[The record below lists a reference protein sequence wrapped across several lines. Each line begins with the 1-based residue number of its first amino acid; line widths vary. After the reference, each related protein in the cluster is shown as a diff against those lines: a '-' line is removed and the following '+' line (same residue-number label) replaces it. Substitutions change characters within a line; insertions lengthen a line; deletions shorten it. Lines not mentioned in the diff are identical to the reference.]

1 MTTATVKTEVKN
13 SEVNKTPSPRKP
25 KEVQLSDKATTWC
38 RKVADV
44 ATKRIFRVKD
54 LANQASLV
62 DPNSLEFFLLPK
74 IFHRTR
80 ISHTDRQSKI
90 YLLPEFFDEK
100 GNIRKKLSKELKDE
114 LKAAIFKEVAHFIV
128 KRPNV
133 DFYRIMVRCPW
144 KGPRVD
150 GAKGSKTEAR
160 KILDARRTKKLK
172 NKRTLSE
179 VATGLKED
187 VKMWSLT
194 EGKHVLVKDAEIFI
208 ANGNLKIARGV
219 YNGKKVRTMLPGG
232 AELAKKLGL

>member
-1 MTTATVKTEVKN
+1 MTTATVKNEAKSNKVSKN
-13 SEVNKTPSPRKP
+13 PSPRKP
-25 KEVQLSDKATTWC
+25 KEVPLSDKATAWC
-38 RKVADV
+38 RKVASV
-44 ATKRIFRVKD
+44 AAKKIFRVKE

-62 DPNSLEFFLLPK
+62 DTNSLEFFLLPK

-100 GNIRKKLSKELKDE
+100 GNIRKKLPKESKDE
-114 LKAAIFKEVAHFIV
+114 LKAAIFKEVAHFV
-128 KRPNV
+128 APRSNV
-133 DFYRIMVRCPW
+133 AFYKIMVRCPW
-144 KGPRVD
+144 VGSRVD

-160 KILDARRTKKLK
+160 KVLDARRKKKLES
-172 NKRTLSE
+172 KRTLNE
-179 VATGLKED
+179 VATGLRED

-208 ANGNLKIARGV
+208 ANGNLKIARGT